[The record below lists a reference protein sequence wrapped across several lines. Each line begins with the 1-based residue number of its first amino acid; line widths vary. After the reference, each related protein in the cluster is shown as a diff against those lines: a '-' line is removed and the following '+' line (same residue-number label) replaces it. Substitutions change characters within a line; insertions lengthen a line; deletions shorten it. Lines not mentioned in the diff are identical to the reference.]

1 MERRCT
7 KRKFEGCEGGKLRP
21 TRWGPSGGKKEKHCD
36 RSGRADDGQ
45 GSQWDHDV
53 LDAETKL
60 LVSHIVGPRSE
71 KLSRELWGD
80 FVVRTDGVLPEL
92 ITTDEYAPYRG
103 AILNAYGTR
112 VEYPSTGLP
121 GRPRNPRL
129 EPPAGLV
136 YAMVHKTREK
146 GAVVD
151 VSIRRVFGTQE
162 QGDEAVK
169 RSTVSS
175 HVNTTFVERFNGT
188 ARQHNSRKA
197 RKVYSFSKEFEYHV
211 AMSWFA
217 AAYYHFCRPHLG
229 LREKEDGRWSK
240 RTPAMA
246 SGISD
251 HVWSLES
258 FMGYPLTHQSFA
270 RRPEH

>member
-1 MERRCT
+1 
-7 KRKFEGCEGGKLRP
+7 
-21 TRWGPSGGKKEKHCD
+21 
-36 RSGRADDGQ
+36 
-45 GSQWDHDV
+45 

-60 LVSHIVGPRSE
+60 LVSHIVGPRTG
-71 KLSRELWGD
+71 KLSRELWED

-92 ITTDEYAPYRG
+92 ITTDEYEPYRG

-112 VEYPSTGLP
+112 VEYSSTGLP

-162 QGDEAVK
+162 QVDEAVE

-197 RKVYSFSKEFEYHV
+197 RKVYSFSKEFKYHV

-217 AAYYHFCRPHLG
+217 AAYYNFCRPHLG